1 MIRLEKC
8 KQLDRLENEEEKL
21 RLLNEIKAAG
31 PVLKLI
37 EQILDDKINYFES
50 QYESNLSDPYL
61 LSACVKTVSELKKL
75 TDLFKETHNDQ
86 SK

>member
-8 KQLDRLENEEEKL
+8 KQIDRIDDENEKK
-21 RLLNEIKAAG
+21 RLINEVKASSS
-31 PVLKLI
+31 VIKLI
-37 EQILDDKINYFES
+37 KQILDEKIDHIES

-61 LSACVKTVSELKKL
+61 LSASVKTVSELKKL
-75 TDLFKETHNDQ
+75 TNLFEETHNDQ